1 MCAFCFIISS
11 IPTVKLEI
19 IVDKSKK
26 PHNHAAFNYG
36 VDSRT
41 RTDDLQNHNLT
52 R

>member
-26 PHNHAAFNYG
+26 PHNMRLLTMGWIVGLEPTIF
-36 VDSRT
+36 RT
-41 RTDDLQNHNLT
+41 TI
-52 R
+52 